1 MVTIAA
7 CQELHRHWLKALA
20 DATGGR
26 TFSTHESEWAWMPAR
41 RQLVLMYPQ
50 RIAPAGIRPGLAEG
64 TRLGAQSVSVWL
76 NNAVSYAPLEAF
88 GFRRGPQPL
97 WMSAPVSV
105 PQQFGS
111 AAAVIDPEPAEVSG
125 PDAEE
130 LAAGR
135 GHPRTAWHVTSR
147 GGGKLT
153 GRAWVFVPS
162 QQVQQE
168 QRRLQEAAELRRQS
182 ERLATARPGRPL
194 HQAAPADTASPIR
207 PAKQPA
213 GSLGGVF
220 GLAVG
225 PSSRRQGYG
234 TALLS
239 RAATVAA
246 TAGADRL
253 AINAA
258 PLGQELCAARGFEL
272 IGRGQQLTLDLR

>member
-7 CQELHRHWLKALA
+7 CQELHQDWLKNLA
-20 DATGGR
+20 GVTGGR
-26 TFSTHESEWAWMPAR
+26 TFSTHESEWVWLPAR

-64 TRLGAQSVSVWL
+64 MRLGAQSVSVWL
-76 NNAVSYAPLEAF
+76 NNAVGYAPLEAF

-97 WMSAPVSV
+97 WMSAPVSA
-105 PQQFGS
+105 PQQYS
-111 AAAVIDPEPAEVSG
+111 AEAAGIDPEPAEVSG

-135 GHPRTAWHVTSR
+135 GHPRTAWHLTTR
-147 GGGKLT
+147 GEGKLT
-153 GRAWVFVPS
+153 GRAWVFVP
-162 QQVQQE
+162 
-168 QRRLQEAAELRRQS
+168 AAEEPGKS
-182 ERLATARPGRPL
+182 LAG
-194 HQAAPADTASPIR
+194 I
-207 PAKQPA
+207 
-213 GSLGGVF
+213 F

-225 PSSRRQGYG
+225 ASSRRRGYG

-258 PLGQELCAARGFEL
+258 PLGAELCAARGFEL
-272 IGRGQQLTLDLR
+272 IGRGQQLTLDMR

>member
-7 CQELHRHWLKALA
+7 CQELHRHWLQTLA
-20 DATGGR
+20 GATGGR
-26 TFSTHESEWAWMPAR
+26 TFSTHESEWVWLPAR
-41 RQLVLMYPQ
+41 RQLVLLYPQ

-97 WMSAPVSV
+97 WMSAPVSA
-105 PQQFGS
+105 PQQFSS
-111 AAAVIDPEPAEVSG
+111 AAAVIDPEPAEVTG

-130 LAAGR
+130 LAAGL
-135 GHPRTAWHVTSR
+135 GHPRTAWHITSR
-147 GGGKLT
+147 GDGKLT
-153 GRAWVFVPS
+153 GRAWAFVPS
-162 QQVQQE
+162 QQAQQE
-168 QRRLQEAAELRRQS
+168 QRRQ
-182 ERLATARPGRPL
+182 
-194 HQAAPADTASPIR
+194 QAKPVSGT
-207 PAKQPA
+207 
-213 GSLGGVF
+213 LGGVF

-253 AINAA
+253 AVNAA

-272 IGRGQQLTLDLR
+272 IGRGQQLALDLR

>member
-7 CQELHRHWLKALA
+7 CQELHQDWLKSLA
-20 DATGGR
+20 GATGGR
-26 TFSTHESEWAWMPAR
+26 TFSTHESEWVWLPAR
-41 RQLVLMYPQ
+41 RQLVLLYPQ

-64 TRLGAQSVSVWL
+64 MRLGAQSVSVWL

-88 GFRRGPQPL
+88 GFRRGPQPM
-97 WMSAPVSV
+97 WMSAPVSA
-105 PQQFGS
+105 PMQYS
-111 AAAVIDPEPAEVSG
+111 AAPAAVDPEPAEVSG

-135 GHPRTAWHVTSR
+135 GHPRTGWHVTTRSE
-147 GGGKLT
+147 GTLT

-162 QQVQQE
+162 QQAQQE
-168 QRRLQEAAELRRQS
+168 QRRLREEAEQRRQRDRTAAAADRPAAGRAVP
-182 ERLATARPGRPL
+182 EEPTARRKPV
-194 HQAAPADTASPIR
+194 S
-207 PAKQPA
+207 

-225 PSSRRQGYG
+225 PSSRRRGYG

-239 RAATVAA
+239 RAAAVAA
-246 TAGADRL
+246 AAGADRL
-253 AINAA
+253 AVNAA
-258 PLGQELCAARGFEL
+258 PLGAELCTARGFEL